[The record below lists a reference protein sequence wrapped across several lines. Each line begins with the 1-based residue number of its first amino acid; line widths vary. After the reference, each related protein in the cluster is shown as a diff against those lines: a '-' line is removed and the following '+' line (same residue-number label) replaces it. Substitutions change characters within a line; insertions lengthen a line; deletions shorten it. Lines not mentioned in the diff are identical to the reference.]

1 MSSSDLAAVEQLLS
15 SHSVPA
21 DLVTVKS
28 NPRAKRLIF
37 KASLKKGVEI
47 IVPKDKDSLWIIDT
61 VASKIS
67 WIKSTRKHVRDGRS
81 QLKPATISLKA
92 LDENWSVQY
101 TEHKPATNK
110 LTLNGD
116 HSLSITTDS
125 KDPFRSARQL
135 QQWFHQRAKL
145 SLLPWISSLA
155 EERNLKFNRIYIK
168 NQVSRWGSCS
178 MKRNINLNRNLLFIP
193 HHLVEYVLHHEL
205 THLEHL
211 DHSDRFWTAFTH
223 VLPNCGELRRELRQL
238 ELTDTPLWASPR
250 LEKL

>member
-1 MSSSDLAAVEQLLS
+1 M
-15 SHSVPA
+15 P
-21 DLVTVKS
+21 
-28 NPRAKRLIF
+28 
-37 KASLKKGVEI
+37 KG
-47 IVPKDKDSLWIIDT
+47 KDSSWVIDT
-61 VASKIS
+61 VTSNIS
-67 WIKSTRKHVRDGRS
+67 WIKSSRNYVRDGRR
-81 QLKPATISLKA
+81 QLKPVTINLKA

-101 TEHKPATNK
+101 REHKPATNK
-110 LTLNGD
+110 LTLSGD

-125 KDPFRSARQL
+125 KDPFHSARQL

-155 EERNLKFNRIYIK
+155 EERNLQFNRIYIK

-178 MKRNINLNRNLLFIP
+178 IKRNINLNRNLLFIP

-211 DHSDRFWTAFTH
+211 DHSGRFWTAFTH
-223 VLPNCGELRRELRQL
+223 VLPNCGELRRELREV

>member
-1 MSSSDLAAVEQLLS
+1 MTSSDLAAVEQLLS
-15 SHSVPA
+15 SHSVTT
-21 DLVTVKS
+21 DLITVKLS
-28 NPRAKRLIF
+28 PRAKRLIF

-47 IVPKDKDSLWIIDT
+47 IVPKNTDSSWVIDT

-67 WIKSTRKHVRDGRS
+67 WIKNSRNYVTDGRS

-92 LDENWSVQY
+92 LDENWSVRY
-101 TEHKPATNK
+101 IENKPATKK
-110 LTLNGD
+110 LTLSGD

-125 KDPFRSARQL
+125 KDPFHSGRQL

-178 MKRNINLNRNLLFIP
+178 IKRNINLNRNLLFIP

-223 VLPNCGELRRELRQL
+223 VLPNCGELRRELREI